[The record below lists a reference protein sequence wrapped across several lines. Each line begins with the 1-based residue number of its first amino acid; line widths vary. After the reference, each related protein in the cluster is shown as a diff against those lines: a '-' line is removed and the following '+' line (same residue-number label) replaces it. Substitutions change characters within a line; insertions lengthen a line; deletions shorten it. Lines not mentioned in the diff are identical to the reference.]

1 MTVMRFRLR
10 TLLIAGAI
18 GPPLLAG
25 AIVTFFIWPLLLAFL
40 LVLLAVLGLAM
51 SLERITR
58 PQ

>member
-1 MTVMRFRLR
+1 MRYRLR

>member
-1 MTVMRFRLR
+1 MRYRLR
-10 TLLIAGAI
+10 TLLIVLGIA
-18 GPPLLAG
+18 PPVLAG

-40 LVLLAVLGLAM
+40 LVLFAVLGLAM

>member
-1 MTVMRFRLR
+1 MQFRLR
-10 TLLIAGAI
+10 TLLIAGTV

-25 AIVTFFIWPLLLAFL
+25 AIVTIPIWPQLLAFL